1 MPSMPTALL
10 LLVVLPP
17 IVDDETDRE
26 WRWCKGSG
34 EDEARDGGL
43 G

>member
-1 MPSMPTALL
+1 MPSMPTVFA

-17 IVDDETDRE
+17 IEDDETERE
-26 WRWCKGSG
+26 WRWCNGSG
-34 EDEARDGGL
+34 EDESRDGGL